1 MKLLEPRVWSAIDIV
16 CLKWS
21 SILFGA
27 VVGAYFASFVLEYM
41 WAFILALVILALRPV
56 FAYFNPKNLGGSH
69 PQTPAGVS
77 Q

>member
-1 MKLLEPRVWSAIDIV
+1 MKLLEPRVWSALDIV

-27 VVGAYFASFVLEYM
+27 IIGAYFASFVIAYV
-41 WAFILALVILALRPV
+41 WAFVLALVVLALRPA
-56 FAYFNPKNLGGSH
+56 FAYFNPHNLGKNL
-69 PQTPAGVS
+69 PNRPAGVS